1 MTDRTRWLSLAG
13 ALAGIAAII
22 AVILVVV
29 QPPQTVDVGGPLNES
44 ATPEAA
50 PTVAQAAPA
59 TPQAAP
65 TTPQAAP
72 ATPQAAPT
80 TPQAAPTTPQAAPT
94 TPQAMPTTPQ
104 AAATSPPEPA
114 GPLAPEFVRVTQWL
128 NSPPLSL
135 ADLRGRVVLI
145 DVWTFGCY
153 NCRNTLPYLRDWHAK
168 YASEGLQIVGVHTPE
183 FDFESVE
190 TNVREAMIRLNVTW
204 PVAMDN
210 NWGTWRAYKNRYWP
224 RKYLVDQ
231 QGHIRFDVIGEGSYA
246 EMERRIRELLTQGG
260 ASLDHIPMG
269 GVDEGAA
276 PAQTALFT
284 GDSWDEGRFL
294 ALEGAA
300 EATRLGLRGG
310 WVVEAD
316 RVQPDPDRG
325 SSSWDATVLVT
336 SGMANLAAAATSETP
351 VLMKVTLDGAP
362 VPEPL
367 RGAHVFAGEDG
378 ATFVSIGEFGTY
390 GLLRNGDGAPHE
402 LRLHTANAGLS
413 LYTFVFGA

>member
-1 MTDRTRWLSLAG
+1 MTDRMRWLGLAG
-13 ALAGIAAII
+13 ALAAIAAII

-29 QPPQTVDVGGPLNES
+29 QPPQAVSMAPAPDEPT
-44 ATPEAA
+44 TPEAA

-59 TPQAAP
+59 TPEAAP
-65 TTPQAAP
+65 ATPQIAAPASWAAP
-72 ATPQAAPT
+72 ATPQAAPAT
-80 TPQAAPTTPQAAPT
+80 PEAAPATPQVAAPASWAAPAAPQATPQVAATVPVT
-94 TPQAMPTTPQ
+94 APPTPQ
-104 AAATSPPEPA
+104 AAATPEPS

-128 NSPPLSL
+128 NSPALSL

-183 FDFESVE
+183 FEFEQIE
-190 TNVREAMIRLNVTW
+190 ANVREAMIRLNVTW

-231 QGHIRFDVIGEGSYA
+231 QGRIRYDVIGEGSYA
-246 EMERRIRELLTQGG
+246 EMERRIRELLTEGG
-260 ASLDHIPMG
+260 ASLDHIPVG
-269 GVDEGAA
+269 GVDEGAP

-294 ALEGAA
+294 SVEGVGGAA
-300 EATRLGLRGG
+300 RLGLRGG
-310 WVVEAD
+310 WVVESD
-316 RVQPDPDRG
+316 RVRPDPDAG
-325 SSSWDATVLVT
+325 SAAWDATVVVT
-336 SGMANLAAAATSETP
+336 SGMANLAAAATAATP
-351 VLMKVTLDGAP
+351 VLVKVTLDGAP

-367 RGAHVFAGEDG
+367 RGAHVVAGEDG
-378 ATFVSIGEFGTY
+378 ATYVSIGNF
-390 GLLRNGDGAPHE
+390 
-402 LRLHTANAGLS
+402 
-413 LYTFVFGA
+413 

>member
-1 MTDRTRWLSLAG
+1 MTDRMRWLSLAG
-13 ALAGIAAII
+13 ALAAIVAII

-29 QPPQTVDVGGPLNES
+29 QPPQTVSVSPAPDEPT
-44 ATPEAA
+44 TPEAA

-59 TPQAAP
+59 TPEPAP
-65 TTPQAAP
+65 TTPQVAAP
-72 ATPQAAPT
+72 APVTAP
-80 TPQAAPTTPQAAPT
+80 P
-94 TPQAMPTTPQ
+94 TPQ
-104 AAATSPPEPA
+104 AAATPEPT

-128 NSPPLSL
+128 NGPALSL

-183 FDFESVE
+183 FEFEQVE
-190 TNVREAMIRLNVTW
+190 ANVREAMVRLNVTW

-210 NWGTWRAYKNRYWP
+210 DWGTWRAYNNRYWP

-231 QGHIRFDVIGEGSYA
+231 QGRIRYDVIGEGSYA
-246 EMERRIRELLTQGG
+246 EMEHRIRELLTAGG
-260 ASLDHIPMG
+260 ASLDHIPLG

-294 ALEGAA
+294 AVEGTG

-310 WVVEAD
+310 WTVASD
-316 RVQPDPDRG
+316 RVQPDPDGG
-325 SSSWDATVLVT
+325 STAWDATVVVT
-336 SGMANLAAAATSETP
+336 SGMANLSAAATSETP
-351 VLMKVTLDGAP
+351 VLLKVTLDGMP
-362 VPEPL
+362 VPEAL
-367 RGAHVFAGEDG
+367 RGAHVVAAEDG
-378 ATFVSIGEFGTY
+378 ATYVSIDAFGTY
-390 GLLRNGDGAPHE
+390 GLLRNGDGAPRE
-402 LRLHTANAGLS
+402 LRLHTADAGLT

>member
-1 MTDRTRWLSLAG
+1 MTDRMRWLSLAG
-13 ALAGIAAII
+13 ALAAIAAII

-29 QPPQTVDVGGPLNES
+29 QPPQTVSVSPAPDEPT
-44 ATPEAA
+44 TPGAA
-50 PTVAQAAPA
+50 PTVAQPAPA
-59 TPQAAP
+59 TPEPAP
-65 TTPQAAP
+65 TTPQVAAP
-72 ATPQAAPT
+72 APVTAP
-80 TPQAAPTTPQAAPT
+80 P
-94 TPQAMPTTPQ
+94 TPQ
-104 AAATSPPEPA
+104 AAATPEPT

-128 NSPPLSL
+128 NGPALSL

-183 FDFESVE
+183 FEFEQVE
-190 TNVREAMIRLNVTW
+190 ANVREAMIRLNVTW

-231 QGHIRFDVIGEGSYA
+231 QGRIRYDVIGEGSYA
-246 EMERRIRELLTQGG
+246 EMEHRIRELLTAGG
-260 ASLDHIPMG
+260 ASLDHIPLG

-294 ALEGAA
+294 AVEGTGEAA
-300 EATRLGLRGG
+300 RLGLRGG
-310 WVVEAD
+310 WTVQSD
-316 RVQPDPDRG
+316 RVLPDPDGG
-325 SSSWDATVLVT
+325 STAWDATVVVT
-336 SGMANLAAAATSETP
+336 SGMANLSAAATSETP
-351 VLMKVTLDGAP
+351 VLLKVTLDGVP

-367 RGAHVFAGEDG
+367 RGAHVFAAEDG
-378 ATFVSIGEFGTY
+378 ATYVSIGEFGTY
-390 GLLRNGDGAPHE
+390 GLLRNGDVAPRE
-402 LRLHTANAGLS
+402 LRLHTADAGLT

>member
-13 ALAGIAAII
+13 SVAAIAAII
-22 AVILVVV
+22 AIIFIVV
-29 QPPQTVDVGGPLNES
+29 QPPQSVSVAPVADEAT
-44 ATPEAA
+44 TPEATTA
-50 PTVAQAAPA
+50 VPQAAAPA
-59 TPQAAP
+59 APTPQAAP
-65 TTPQAAP
+65 TPAP
-72 ATPQAAPT
+72 
-80 TPQAAPTTPQAAPT
+80 
-94 TPQAMPTTPQ
+94 
-104 AAATSPPEPA
+104 S

-128 NSPPLSL
+128 NGPALSL

-183 FDFESVE
+183 FEFESVE
-190 TNVREAMIRLNVTW
+190 ANVREAMIRLNVTW

-210 NWGTWRAYKNRYWP
+210 DWGTWRAYKNRYWP

-231 QGHIRFDVIGEGSYA
+231 RGQIRFDVIGEGSYA
-246 EMERRIRELLTQGG
+246 EMERRIRELLEEGG

-294 ALEGAA
+294 AVEGGA
-300 EATRLGLRGG
+300 EVARLGLRGG
-310 WVVEAD
+310 WVVESD
-316 RVQPDPDRG
+316 RVEPDPTGG
-325 SSSWDATVLVT
+325 SNSWDATVLVT
-336 SGMANLAAAATSETP
+336 SGMANVSAAAAGETP

-362 VPEPL
+362 VPEAL
-367 RGAHVFAGEDG
+367 RGAHVFARYDG
-378 ATFVSIGEFGTY
+378 ATFVEIDAFGAY
-390 GLLRNGDGAPHE
+390 GLLRNGDAGPRE
-402 LRLHTANAGLS
+402 LRLQTADPGLS

>member
-13 ALAGIAAII
+13 SLAAIAAII
-22 AVILVVV
+22 AIILVVV
-29 QPPQTVDVGGPLNES
+29 QPPQSVSVAPAPDEAT
-44 ATPEAA
+44 TPEAA
-50 PTVAQAAPA
+50 TTVPQAPAPVTAPPTV
-59 TPQAAP
+59 
-65 TTPQAAP
+65 
-72 ATPQAAPT
+72 
-80 TPQAAPTTPQAAPT
+80 
-94 TPQAMPTTPQ
+94 Q
-104 AAATSPPEPA
+104 AAATPA
-114 GPLAPEFVRVTQWL
+114 PSGPLAPEFVRVTQWL
-128 NSPPLSL
+128 NGPALSL

-190 TNVREAMIRLNVTW
+190 ANVREAMIRLNVTW

-210 NWGTWRAYKNRYWP
+210 DWGTWRAYKNRYWP

-231 QGHIRFDVIGEGSYA
+231 RGQIRFDVIGEGSYA
-246 EMERRIRELLTQGG
+246 EMERRIRELLEEGG

-294 ALEGAA
+294 AVEGGADVA
-300 EATRLGLRGG
+300 RLGLRGG
-310 WVVEAD
+310 WVVESD
-316 RVQPDPDRG
+316 RVQPDPTE
-325 SSSWDATVLVT
+325 SSNSWDATVLVT
-336 SGMANLAAAATSETP
+336 SGMANVAAAAAGETP

-362 VPEPL
+362 VPESL
-367 RGAHVFAGEDG
+367 RGAHVFAGYDG
-378 ATFVSIGEFGTY
+378 ATFVEIGAFGAY
-390 GLLRNGDGAPHE
+390 GLLRNGDAGPRE
-402 LRLHTANAGLS
+402 LRLQTDDPGLS